1 MFQILIWMLM
11 TYFLKRLEI
20 CLLERETSLSL
31 LIQLEARAQQSIAKV
46 KRSLESR

>member
-20 CLLERETSLSL
+20 CLERETSLSL

-46 KRSLESR
+46 KGSLESR